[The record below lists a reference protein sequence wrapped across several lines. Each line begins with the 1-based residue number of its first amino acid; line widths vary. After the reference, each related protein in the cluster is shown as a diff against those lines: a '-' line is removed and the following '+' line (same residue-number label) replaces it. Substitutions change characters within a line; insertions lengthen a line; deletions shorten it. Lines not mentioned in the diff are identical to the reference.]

1 MTEGGLRRLIRQVL
15 RESVDEFSF
24 NIENIG
30 TLSPGERAELLKGY
44 RRVKFIKAFKDL
56 EGNQIREKTGYMIVK
71 NKKKEEYHVLEGE
84 GHYLENLRYCCGPFE
99 SLEVAE
105 SNVPFDND
113 IHYDLDSR
121 F

>member
-1 MTEGGLRRLIRQVL
+1 MRITEGGLRRLIRQVL

-24 NIENIG
+24 NIKS
-30 TLSPGERAELLKGY
+30 SPKQFRELGY
-44 RRVKFIKAFKDL
+44 RQVNVIKPFKDQ

-71 NKKKEEYHVLEGE
+71 NKGKEEYHVLEGE
-84 GHYLENLRYCCGPFE
+84 GHYLKNLRYCCGPFE